1 MSRDAL
7 VVGINTYQ
15 HLRSLN
21 APAQDAEAIAQRL
34 EQDGEF
40 RVTRLPEMIQQ
51 AEVKKPVV
59 AQKTPVSQMQLK
71 RALKRLFLP
80 GSTQAPET
88 ALFYFSGHG
97 IPDREGFDKGYLTTS
112 DIDPDNLSTGI
123 SLRWLQW
130 LLSESQVK
138 QQIVWLDCCHSGSL
152 IVNVGAA
159 NPGNSTSRDRCFI
172 ASSRDFESSWEDL
185 NSTYSVLT
193 NALLKGLDPTRLPG
207 RWIDTF
213 ALVDSINQAL
223 KGELQTPV
231 CTNFGEAIN
240 LTRSL
245 QVVDPV
251 KATSASDSGICPYK
265 GLEFFD
271 CNEEDPKYFFG
282 RERLIGQL
290 LDHVRTH
297 NFMALVGASGN
308 GKSSVLRAG
317 LLHQLKLG
325 RRIAGSDQWQILLT
339 RPDAHPMKNL
349 AAVFVPERAT
359 QLDRA
364 EALGRA
370 QGLLKERAAGL
381 QRLVQASTA
390 PRVILVI
397 DQFEEVFTR
406 CQSLEEREQFF
417 ACLMGALS
425 DTDDKLCLVIA
436 MRADFVGK
444 CLEQEYGG
452 LYEQIQHHLV
462 PVIPMKVEELQA
474 AICKPAEQ
482 VGLSIESALVTEILS
497 DIAGAPGSL
506 PLLQYTLKEL
516 WQQRQ
521 GNQLVLS
528 TYLELGRINGTLDKR
543 ATEIYNSFEVAEQQ
557 TVRHIFQQLTQL
569 GEGTEDTR
577 RRVFQADLVA
587 EPKHPS
593 ERVQQVIERLSN
605 PDKRLLVTSEVVSK
619 GETSERMAIVDVA
632 HEALIRH
639 WQLLRQW
646 IEQNRDLLRQQRKIE
661 ASAVAWREQ
670 GRKRE
675 YLIQGRQLGDAQRF
689 REAHAEKFPLSGLA
703 QDFIRQSQ
711 QWQRFNQRKWVALL
725 IIPAIVLDYSLH
737 EFNIRQYYAT
747 IDHGRDMEAELNAVL
762 FLTDDCPKLGRRT
775 GYLTERFLGE
785 YCRTLARRNLSNADL
800 SNADL
805 SYANL
810 SYANLS
816 YADLSYANLRDV
828 NLSNA
833 NLRSADLRS
842 ANLSYADLRSAN
854 LKSTTLKSAE
864 LVSTNLFAADLSNA
878 DLSNTD
884 LSDAFLGNANLRA
897 ANLRAANLTSSG
909 LSNANLSN
917 AYLISTDFSN
927 ADLSNA
933 DLRSTDLSYADLSNA
948 YLSYANLSDS
958 NLSNANLRSTD
969 LSNTDLSDAFL
980 GNANLRDANLRDVNL
995 SNANLRS
1002 ADLSNADLL
1011 DVNLLDA
1018 DLSNA
1023 DLSNADLSVTYLR
1036 DANLSDVNLS
1046 DAILLNTDLR
1056 TTQGLTPQQLTG
1068 VKHPLICDSLL
1079 PEDIE
1084 IDRDRDCDALADV
1097 LTERYPGWFDSPE
1110 QAQEYVNVARKQ
1122 TWD

>member
-7 VVGINTYQ
+7 VIGINTYQ
-15 HLRSLN
+15 HLRSLK
-21 APAQDAEAIAQRL
+21 APAQDAEAVTQRL
-34 EQDGEF
+34 EQDGDF
-40 RVTRLPEMIQQ
+40 RVTRLPEVIQQ
-51 AEVKKPVV
+51 AELKKPMV
-59 AQKTPVSQMQLK
+59 AQKTAVSQMQLE
-71 RALKRLFLP
+71 RALEKLFLP
-80 GSTQAPET
+80 NSTQVPET
-88 ALFYFSGHG
+88 VLFYFSGHG
-97 IPDREGFDKGYLTTS
+97 IPDSRGYDQGYLATS
-112 DIDPDNLSTGI
+112 DTDPDYPRSGL

-130 LLSESQVK
+130 LLSESEVK

-185 NSTYSVLT
+185 NSPYSVLT

-213 ALVDSINQAL
+213 ALVDYINQAL

-245 QVVDPV
+245 KVLERAT
-251 KATSASDSGICPYK
+251 ATSASDSGICPYK
-265 GLEFFD
+265 GLEYFD

-325 RRIAGSDQWQILLT
+325 RRIASSDQWRIRIT
-339 RPDAHPMKNL
+339 RPDRQPMQNL
-349 AAVFVPERAT
+349 ALAFVEEGLSD
-359 QLDRA
+359 LDRA
-364 EALGRA
+364 EALGSA
-370 QGLLKERAAGL
+370 QGLLKEGAAGL

-417 ACLMGALS
+417 ACLMGALAEAN
-425 DTDDKLCLVIA
+425 DKLCLVIA
-436 MRADFVGK
+436 VRADFVGK
-444 CLEQEYGG
+444 CLEQEYSG
-452 LYEQIQHHLV
+452 LASQIQEHMINVL
-462 PVIPMKVEELQA
+462 PMKSDELEA
-474 AICKPAEQ
+474 AICKPAER
-482 VGLSIESALVTEILS
+482 VGLTIEPALVTEILS

-521 GNQLVLS
+521 GNQLVLA

-543 ATEIYNSFEVAEQQ
+543 ATEIYNSFDIAEQQ

-593 ERVQQVIERLSN
+593 RRVQQVLERLSN
-605 PDKRLLVTSEVVSK
+605 PDNRLLVTSEVVSK
-619 GETSERMAIVDVA
+619 GDTSERMAIVDVA

-670 GRKRE
+670 GRKRG

-689 REAHAEKFPLSGLA
+689 RKAHGDQFPLSRLA
-703 QDFIRQSQ
+703 QDFIRRSRR
-711 QWQRFNQRKWVALL
+711 WQRLNRGRWVALL

-737 EFNIRQYYAT
+737 LRKVEQYYAT
-747 IDHGRDMEAELNAVL
+747 IDHGRDKEAERSAVL
-762 FLTDDCPKLGRRT
+762 FLTDDCSRLERRT
-775 GYLTERFLGE
+775 GYLTERFRGE
-785 YCRTLARRNLSNADL
+785 YCRTLANRDLSSANLSSANLSSANLSSANLSSADLRDATLREADLYDANLYDATLISADLFDADLRNTDLNSANLIFADLRNADLRNADL
-800 SNADL
+800 S
-805 SYANL
+805 
-810 SYANLS
+810 
-816 YADLSYANLRDV
+816 
-828 NLSNA
+828 
-833 NLRSADLRS
+833 S
-842 ANLSYADLRSAN
+842 ANL
-854 LKSTTLKSAE
+854 T
-864 LVSTNLFAADLSNA
+864 V
-878 DLSNTD
+878 
-884 LSDAFLGNANLRA
+884 
-897 ANLRAANLTSSG
+897 
-909 LSNANLSN
+909 
-917 AYLISTDFSN
+917 
-927 ADLSNA
+927 
-933 DLRSTDLSYADLSNA
+933 
-948 YLSYANLSDS
+948 
-958 NLSNANLRSTD
+958 
-969 LSNTDLSDAFL
+969 
-980 GNANLRDANLRDVNL
+980 
-995 SNANLRS
+995 
-1002 ADLSNADLL
+1002 
-1011 DVNLLDA
+1011 
-1018 DLSNA
+1018 
-1023 DLSNADLSVTYLR
+1023 
-1036 DANLSDVNLS
+1036 
-1046 DAILLNTDLR
+1046 AIFLNTDLR
-1056 TTQGLTPQQLTG
+1056 TTQGLTTQQLIG
-1068 VKHPLICDSLL
+1068 LRPWICNSPL
-1079 PEDIE
+1079 PEGIE
-1084 IDRDRDCDALADV
+1084 IDRDTDCDDMATV
-1097 LTERYPGWFDSPE
+1097 LMERYPEEFESIE
-1110 QAQEYVNVARKQ
+1110 QAQEYVKEHQ
-1122 TWD
+1122 Q